1 MNIYEACPAIQ
12 NEKYLLRL
20 VTDDDL
26 SDLLKVYSDV
36 NAVQFFNGDNCH
48 GDDFYYTTVERMR
61 QALDFW
67 KQAYK
72 NGWFV
77 RFAIVDKHTNMAVG
91 TIEEFYREA
100 DDFFTDC
107 GLLRLDLCSDYEK
120 YNEIKNILSLIVIP
134 SFEMFC
140 CKIVATKAVP
150 SATERIK
157 ALKALGFLKS
167 QEALVGHDGTKY
179 YDYFVFEKTM

>member
-1 MNIYEACPAIQ
+1 MNIYSSCPILQ
-12 NEKYLLRL
+12 NDRFVLRL
-20 VTDDDL
+20 VNDDDL
-26 SDLLKVYSDV
+26 SDLLKVYSDEK
-36 NAVQFFNGDNCH
+36 AVPFFNGDNCY
-48 GDDFYYTTVERMR
+48 GDDFHYTTAERMR
-61 QALDFW
+61 EALDFW

-77 RFAIVDKHTNMAVG
+77 RLAIVDKHTNRAVG
-91 TIEEFYREA
+91 TIEEFCRDA

-107 GLLRLDLCSDYEK
+107 GLLRLDLRSDYEK
-120 YNEIKNILSLIVIP
+120 CDEIKSILSLIVIP
-134 SFEMFC
+134 SFEMFG
-140 CKIVATKAVP
+140 CKIIATKAIP

-179 YDYFVFEKTM
+179 YDYFVLKKKM

>member
-48 GDDFYYTTVERMR
+48 GDDFHYTTVERMR

-77 RFAIVDKHTNMAVG
+77 RFAIVDKHTNRAVG
-91 TIEEFYREA
+91 TIEEFHRKA
-100 DDFFTDC
+100 DDFFTGC
-107 GLLRLDLCSDYEK
+107 GLLRLDLRSDYEK

-134 SFEMFC
+134 SFEMFG

-157 ALKALGFLKS
+157 ALKALGFVKS
-167 QEALVGHDGTKY
+167 QEVLVGHDGTKH